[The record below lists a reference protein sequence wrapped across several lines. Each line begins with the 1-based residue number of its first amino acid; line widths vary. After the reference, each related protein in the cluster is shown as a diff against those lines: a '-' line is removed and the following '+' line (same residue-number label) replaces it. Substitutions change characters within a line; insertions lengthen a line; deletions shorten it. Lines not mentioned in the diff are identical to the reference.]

1 MRTRTKIAIGAAA
14 ALVVAGVATGVS
26 AGTRGDDTPLV
37 GEELDSASQAAIAH
51 VGEGTVVDSEA
62 GDGPEAFEVE
72 VERPDGSVVEVSLDG
87 RFEVIGSEADD
98 DAAEASDPSE
108 ADDD

>member
-1 MRTRTKIAIGAAA
+1 MRTRTKIVIGAVA

-26 AGTRGDDTPLV
+26 AATSSDDTPLV
-37 GEELDSASQAAIAH
+37 GEDLDRASQAAVAH

-62 GDGPEAFEVE
+62 GDGPEAFEIE
-72 VERPDGSVVEVSLDG
+72 VERADGSVIEVSLDD

-98 DAAEASDPSE
+98 DAAG
-108 ADDD
+108 ADDADEGSDD

>member
-1 MRTRTKIAIGAAA
+1 
-14 ALVVAGVATGVS
+14 
-26 AGTRGDDTPLV
+26 
-37 GEELDSASQAAIAH
+37 
-51 VGEGTVVDSEA
+51 VVDSEA

-72 VERPDGSVVEVSLDG
+72 VERPDGSVVEVSLDD